1 MTPQNSHPIKVS
13 EQKKAFDEA
22 TEKKA
27 PKRQK
32 VSCHRAKKMYFA
44 AAERPKQ
51 PHDTNPIKAQIAQL
65 VEQLAFNQLVQGSSP
80 CLRTL

>member
-1 MTPQNSHPIKVS
+1 
-13 EQKKAFDEA
+13 
-22 TEKKA
+22 
-27 PKRQK
+27 
-32 VSCHRAKKMYFA
+32 MYFA

-80 CLRTL
+80 CLRTIFIIALFLTSKALFVVCDEPRCKQCANV